1 MPGCLS
7 SVISTMNCDRALILA
22 AGRGSRVGHLTGNRP
37 KCLLPLATRPMLDW
51 QLTALREGGISQ
63 ICLVTGYLANLLIPY
78 RLQSF
83 HNSEWATSNVVSSLL
98 VASRWLEEA
107 ASLVAYSD
115 IVYHP
120 DWVSLLRGSPADIAV
135 AYDTRWRELWEARF
149 EHPEVDAES
158 FRESDGLI
166 QEIGQKVRS
175 LDLVQ
180 GQYVGLIKITPS
192 GWQQILSCLSG
203 MAEQEVRRLDIT
215 ALLAR
220 LIAAGVSVAAV
231 AIAGRWCEVDTVE
244 DLLLYENRV
253 QSSRGWSHDWR

>member
-1 MPGCLS
+1 
-7 SVISTMNCDRALILA
+7 
-22 AGRGSRVGHLTGNRP
+22 
-37 KCLLPLATRPMLDW
+37 MLDW

-78 RLQSF
+78 ELQSF
-83 HNSEWATSNVVSSLL
+83 HNPEWATSSIVSSLL
-98 VASRWLEEA
+98 VASRWLQEA

-135 AYDTRWRELWEARF
+135 AYDTRWRELWEDRF
-149 EHPEVDAES
+149 EQPEVDAES
-158 FRESDGLI
+158 FRESDGRI

-175 LDLVQ
+175 LDSVQ
-180 GQYVGLIKITPS
+180 GQYIGLVKLTPS

-203 MAEQEVRRLDIT
+203 MGEPEVRRLDIT

-220 LIAAGVSVAAV
+220 LIRSGARIAGVPG
-231 AIAGRWCEVDTVE
+231 AGRWCEVDTVE
-244 DLLLYENRV
+244 DLLLYENRAR
-253 QSSRGWSHDWR
+253 SSRGWSHDWR